1 MHANQYFVYNATDL
15 VGCLSHCNFAAAHTR
30 FTPVQPTVLC
40 HRRFFS
46 LYPRYS
52 VYLVKH
58 IGTPPWKCP
67 EGYTSSVHLQQPAQV
82 IWEASGPRQTLYSCA
97 AVAYSQWVSKLSSIF
112 SNRLGSDLVGSSS
125 CVASCCAALNGLSST
140 IVVLLE
146 INNWCECIAS
156 NQLCLIWFAR
166 NFGSFPDSFFFSFV
180 LQLKW
185 SRLRAET

>member
-30 FTPVQPTVLC
+30 FTPVQPTALC
-40 HRRFFS
+40 RRFFN
-46 LYPRYS
+46 LYPIYS
-52 VYLVKH
+52 MYLVKH

-67 EGYTSSVHLQQPAQV
+67 EGYTSLVHLQQPAQV
-82 IWEASGPRQTLYSCA
+82 IWEASRPRQTLYSCA

-140 IVVLLE
+140 ILL
-146 INNWCECIAS
+146 
-156 NQLCLIWFAR
+156 
-166 NFGSFPDSFFFSFV
+166 FFYKLTTGVS
-180 LQLKW
+180 
-185 SRLRAET
+185 A